1 VCFFSRF
8 FCSLYAWSFIKL
20 RAMYVTAVGAGAAGV
35 AAARPPSALAV
46 GPQSAAS
53 NRHSGA
59 SKAFCVDVSVLLPH
73 WHGLRIVG
81 PGLQSRCKAQGQKC
95 VWNNP
100 FVTVRIFRCPFGFFL
115 SLSLCLPLS
124 IRTLIGLALL

>member
-1 VCFFSRF
+1 
-8 FCSLYAWSFIKL
+8 
-20 RAMYVTAVGAGAAGV
+20 MYVTAVGAGAAGI
-35 AAARPPSALAV
+35 AAARPPNAVAV

-53 NRHSGA
+53 HRHSGV

-100 FVTVRIFRCPFGFFL
+100 FVTVRIFRCPFEFFL
-115 SLSLCLPLS
+115 GLSLCLSVS

>member
-1 VCFFSRF
+1 VFFSRF
-8 FCSLYAWSFIKL
+8 FCSLYNWSFIKL
-20 RAMYVTAVGAGAAGV
+20 RAMYVTSVGAGAAGV
-35 AAARPPSALAV
+35 AAACPPSAVAV

-100 FVTVRIFRCPFGFFL
+100 FVTVRIFRCPFEIFFG
-115 SLSLCLPLS
+115 LSLCLPAS
-124 IRTLIGLALL
+124 IRTLIGLGLL

>member
-8 FCSLYAWSFIKL
+8 FCSLCNWSFIKL

-35 AAARPPSALAV
+35 AAARPPSAVAV
-46 GPQSAAS
+46 GPQSYQS

-100 FVTVRIFRCPFGFFL
+100 FVTVRISAVLLKFFLVFLSVCLPPFG
-115 SLSLCLPLS
+115 
-124 IRTLIGLALL
+124 R

>member
-1 VCFFSRF
+1 MCFFSRF

-81 PGLQSRCKAQGQKC
+81 RGLQSRCKAQGQKC

-100 FVTVRIFRCPFGFFL
+100 FVTVRIFRCPFGFFF